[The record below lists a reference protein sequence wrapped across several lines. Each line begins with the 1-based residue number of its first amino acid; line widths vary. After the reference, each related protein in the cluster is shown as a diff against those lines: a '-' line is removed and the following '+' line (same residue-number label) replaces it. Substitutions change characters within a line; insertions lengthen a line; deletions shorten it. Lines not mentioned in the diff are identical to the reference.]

1 MMIDLYFTVNNF
13 NNLEKTNVATMEK
26 FYVRHKQQQQ
36 QKISEMNTFVW
47 HLKQNGKI
55 WKLRHSFC
63 PSTAIVRPNK

>member
-36 QKISEMNTFVW
+36 QKISEMNTFV
-47 HLKQNGKI
+47 
-55 WKLRHSFC
+55 
-63 PSTAIVRPNK
+63 